1 MFNALK
7 QTEIQLQIIGEVLED
22 DLVTKQEFKLLQA
35 KMESGFD
42 SLSKKIEYEVA
53 TIGGRFE
60 RLENRLTI
68 RFAAFLLV
76 GLTALA
82 SVIKFWLAR

>member
-1 MFNALK
+1 
-7 QTEIQLQIIGEVLED
+7 
-22 DLVTKQEFKLLQA
+22 
-35 KMESGFD
+35 MESGFE
-42 SLSKKIEYEVA
+42 SLSKKLEYEVA
-53 TIGGRFE
+53 NIAGRFE

-82 SVIKFWLAR
+82 SVIKFWLAK